1 MLKEKE
7 SYIKNFM
14 GFLDVWMAWMSF
26 HITMSVIYNRM
37 VFFVST
43 DILLTNIFILLIWY
57 GLSKFLHLNE
67 VYRSRPLSV
76 ILYNCVLQGFGGVAF
91 LSILLVVFNLYYPG
105 VKVMAAFMIL
115 SIVLC
120 FGSKMVIY
128 KFLKFFRHRGLN
140 TRNILFVGDKSGLAL
155 LNKIHK
161 HFEWGYKI
169 LGVVGDESLRAKYGN
184 IYPFFER
191 GNIDSILT
199 GRSIDELVYACDYE
213 NVQEIQRLMD
223 SCREVGVTFRLYSPF
238 MNMLTQ
244 NTHIHYFDTQA
255 VLTVSNT
262 PDDFIKMLTKR
273 TFDIVMSGLTILFLS
288 PVYLGIALLI
298 KIDSKGPVFFS
309 QKRVGLRG
317 RRFNVHKFRTMV
329 VNAEELK
336 SQLMKHN
343 EMDGPVF
350 KMADDPRITR
360 VGKFLRKTSLDE
372 LPQFFNVLVGDMS
385 IVGPRPPV
393 PSEVVQY
400 ERWQVRRLSMRP
412 GITCLWQ
419 IAPSRNDISFEEW
432 MRMDMEYIDNWS
444 LRLDFIIILKTV
456 RTVLR
461 ADGK

>member
-115 SIVLC
+115 SIALC
-120 FGSKMVIY
+120 FASKMVIY
-128 KFLKFFRHRGLN
+128 KFLKFFRRRGLN

-444 LRLDFIIILKTV
+444 LRQDFIIILKTV

>member
-128 KFLKFFRHRGLN
+128 KFLKFFRRRGLN

>member
-128 KFLKFFRHRGLN
+128 KFLKFFRRRGLN

-191 GNIDSILT
+191 SNIDSILT